1 MGFDRSRA
9 LTHRIAAY
17 LLAYPDE
24 ELRAMLPQLWEASAE
39 LPARFGAPLREMLDH
54 LDTTTLLAAQQHYV
68 ETFDLRRRCCQ
79 YLSYWSTGDTRNRG
93 RAIVDF
99 KRIYRSAGVLPPED
113 ELPDHLTV
121 VLEFAATTD
130 QALGTALLVNH
141 HAGLALLAK
150 ALHDQGTVYARA
162 VDAVLATLPTP
173 TPEALRAAER
183 IAATGPPQESVGMAG
198 PLLPFPAARP
208 ETTAEQTGVRR

>member
-1 MGFDRSRA
+1 MSFDRARA
-9 LTHRIAAY
+9 LTHRIAAF

-24 ELRAMLPQLWEASAE
+24 ELLGRLPLLRTGCAA
-39 LPARFGAPLREMLDH
+39 LPAPQRDPLLELVHH
-54 LDTTTLLAAQQHYV
+54 LETVPLLAAQQHYV

-79 YLSYWSTGDTRNRG
+79 YLSYWTTGDTRNRG

-130 QALGTALLVNH
+130 QERGTALLLDH
-141 HAGLALLAK
+141 HAGLTLLAE
-150 ALHDQGTVYARA
+150 ALRDQGSVYARG
-162 VDAVLATLPTP
+162 VEAVLTTLPAP
-173 TPEALRAAER
+173 TPEALRAAKR
-183 IAATGPPQESVGMAG
+183 LAATGPPQEFVGMTG
-198 PLLPFPAARP
+198 PLRPFGGPR
-208 ETTAEQTGVRR
+208 

>member
-24 ELRAMLPQLWEASAE
+24 PLRALLPQLREAGAE
-39 LPARFGAPLREMLDH
+39 LPPQYGAPLRELLDH
-54 LDTTTLLAAQQHYV
+54 LDATTLLAAQQHYV

-93 RAIVDF
+93 RAIADF
-99 KRIYRSAGVLPPED
+99 KRIYRSAGVLPPDD

-121 VLEFAATTD
+121 VLEFAATTN
-130 QALGTALLVNH
+130 QELGTALLVNH
-141 HAGLALLAK
+141 HAGLALLAE
-150 ALHDQGTVYARA
+150 ALHDQGTVYARG
-162 VDAVLATLPTP
+162 VDAVLATLPAP
-173 TPEALRAAER
+173 TPAVLRAAER
-183 IAATGPPQESVGMAG
+183 IAATGPPQESVGMSG
-198 PLLPFPAARP
+198 PLLPFPTSSP
-208 ETTAEQTGVRR
+208 ETEQPGVRR

>member
-1 MGFDRSRA
+1 MTFDRARA
-9 LTHRIAAY
+9 LTHRIAAF

-24 ELRAMLPQLWEASAE
+24 ELLERLPLLREGCAE
-39 LPARFGAPLREMLDH
+39 LPAAQRDPLLELVRH
-54 LDTTTLLAAQQHYV
+54 LETASLLAAQQHYV

-79 YLSYWSTGDTRNRG
+79 YLSYWTAGDTRNRG

-99 KRIYRSAGVLPPED
+99 KSIYRAAGVLPPVD

-130 QALGTALLVNH
+130 QERGTALLVDH
-141 HAGLALLAK
+141 HAGLTLLAA
-150 ALHDQGTVYARA
+150 ALRDQGTVYAHG
-162 VDAVLATLPTP
+162 VEAVLTTLPAP
-173 TPEALRAAER
+173 TPEALRSAKR

-198 PLLPFPAARP
+198 PLQPFGGPR
-208 ETTAEQTGVRR
+208 